1 MALPI
6 ASALLIITHMLL
18 LLSTHRFMWLSQM
31 LQGLTALAVCSEAE
45 PSKQLLCLLDF
56 VLKKVKRGL
65 QGPLHLSRGEVR
77 NWVWTEFGPRL
88 VCHCWSESKWE
99 TGLNLAGGFS
109 DEVHS
114 AHAQSQVRGYSSL
127 SLLLPALQRW
137 KGLNSPRNQVSSDHR
152 VSAGFLPQCK
162 GPHRG
167 GCCNRV
173 DARAVF

>member
-65 QGPLHLSRGEVR
+65 QGPLHLSRGV
-77 NWVWTEFGPRL
+77 VGTEFGPRL
-88 VCHCWSESKWE
+88 VCHCRSESKWE
-99 TGLNLAGGFS
+99 TGLNLA
-109 DEVHS
+109 DEVRS
-114 AHAQSQVRGYSSL
+114 VHAWSEVRGYSLL
-127 SLLLPALQRW
+127 SLLLPTLQRW
-137 KGLNSPRNQVSSDHR
+137 KGLNSPRNQVSSDHK

-173 DARAVF
+173 DARSVF